1 MNNQCTNHTNLWIAI
16 PKCVSSDKSFV
27 LGNKGVKTT
36 LDPVFRSVIVPVVS
50 EEMLKKNLTVNHRL
64 RMHEPHKI
72 MNLKTKIKKLRKM
85 DCFRE

>member
-36 LDPVFRSVIVPVVS
+36 LDPVFRSVIPSSLRGDV
-50 EEMLKKNLTVNHRL
+50 EKKSDSKSPFENARTTQNH
-64 RMHEPHKI
+64 EFEDQ
-72 MNLKTKIKKLRKM
+72 NKKVEKNGL
-85 DCFRE
+85 F